1 MFRHGPKLLA
11 LLSASIAMAF
21 VQVPA
26 LRITFTLPVTHA
38 FWMAI
43 PADIDGDANEEIVIT
58 TMDPNKVQE
67 LTPPTPVYIL
77 GVSNGVVSDRSTEL
91 FAGTAPTAYSGKP
104 TAGDFDADGRTDLA
118 ICDKGR
124 DIGTSLAPGS
134 VFTPGVRGGA
144 NTALVQRD
152 GKLVAQTFPD
162 AVAGHWGCSAG
173 DIDRSGRAALVVNA
187 FIRPAGYPNTYLVQ
201 WDGNK
206 FIKTKDLTA
215 PPASGVGY
223 FWTSTAD
230 FDLDGYADV
239 AGRTEVW
246 WRVGTDQSRVRPL
259 AESQIGKAG
268 YTFIRGTLA
277 VDFTGDGYPDLMRIA
292 TGANEFQTG
301 DARFMMYVSDRQG
314 GLVEKADAFP
324 AVATYAGND
333 FSTGSI
339 AIDVDFN
346 GTLDIVSFGKV
357 VAGFTPVPSKQATAV
372 WLNDGTGR
380 FALAR
385 FSDPA
390 LERAFTSLASTCIG
404 TEAFFVKTAN
414 SQAYNLVLHGCGGRF
429 ATRLVTPANPLQLT
443 P

>member
-314 GLVEKADAFP
+314 GLVERRMPSPRSPPTREMISARAQSR
-324 AVATYAGND
+324 
-333 FSTGSI
+333 STSTSTAPSI
-339 AIDVDFN
+339 
-346 GTLDIVSFGKV
+346 S
-357 VAGFTPVPSKQATAV
+357 SRS
-372 WLNDGTGR
+372 GR
-380 FALAR
+380 SL
-385 FSDPA
+385 PA
-390 LERAFTSLASTCIG
+390 LPPCPQNRRRRCGSTMARAGLRWRVLATPRWRGPSRRLP
-404 TEAFFVKTAN
+404 AR
-414 SQAYNLVLHGCGGRF
+414 VLAPKRSS
-429 ATRLVTPANPLQLT
+429 
-443 P
+443 